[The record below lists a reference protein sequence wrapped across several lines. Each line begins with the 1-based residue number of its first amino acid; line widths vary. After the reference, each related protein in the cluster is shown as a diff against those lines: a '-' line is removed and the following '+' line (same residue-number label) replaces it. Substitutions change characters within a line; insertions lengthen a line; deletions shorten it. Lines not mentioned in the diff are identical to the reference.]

1 MRSGVWSGVWGEE
14 GGMGRHTDEAFLGV
28 ESLREVGYGD
38 VSVEGNQI
46 ECFPVHEQVT
56 CCDVGELVMVS
67 FRFRG

>member
-1 MRSGVWSGVWGEE
+1 
-14 GGMGRHTDEAFLGV
+14 MGRHTDEAFLGV

-38 VSVEGNQI
+38 VSVEGNQV